1 MEGSFPPIIS
11 ISRQDWSLHRRGSID
26 QARHDA
32 KVKEA
37 IRGNLDRIVS
47 QESIVTSDGKKLIK
61 VPIRSLEEYRFRF
74 DPGQQKQVGQGEGGS
89 KVGDVVGRADQPGPG
104 QGQGAGEE
112 PGVDYYE
119 AEVSIDDLAALIFE
133 DLGLPHL
140 MPKKSQELESETVR
154 FTDIRRT
161 GPFSNL
167 DKRRTLKENLKR
179 NAMHGQARVGG
190 FASDD
195 LRFKTWDRAVRRESN
210 AVVLAMMDVSGSMGH
225 FEKYVARSFYFW
237 MTRFLR
243 TKYNRVEIVFIAHHA
258 EAKEVT
264 EEEFFSRGESGG
276 TKVSSAY
283 QLALDLIAARYPVAG
298 WNIYPFHFSDGDNWQ
313 SDNELCLKLVDQLM
327 TGCNIFGYGEIRQ
340 GRYASQST
348 LMTAFQRIAANPR
361 FIPVVIQEKGD
372 IYPALRRFFGPAEA
386 TAAALGA
393 AR

>member
-386 TAAALGA
+386 TAALTA